1 LFLVLR
7 DETCA
12 VNGWHQPFH
21 LEFQECIRGFYK
33 HGLEF
38 SGLKRAPPRPKVGEA
53 VSPWDELPQ
62 VLGAANR
69 LRLERVNPMKA
80 FGRFFK
86 DINRNKALLLMVLP
100 ASIWFI
106 FFSYLPMLGTV
117 ISFKEY
123 RVHGGFLSSIIH
135 SRWVGFDNFKFLFS
149 TNDAYII
156 TRNTLLYNIVF
167 IIIGLVL
174 AVAMAIVLSEIAN
187 KRLAKWFQTGM
198 FMPYFLSWV
207 IVGYFAYSFLSY
219 DRGVMNKIV
228 LAFGMDPQ
236 QWYSE
241 PKYWPFIIV
250 IVFLWKSLGYN
261 SVVYLAAIM
270 GIDKSLYEAAMIDG
284 ANKWQQI
291 RNVTLPML
299 TPLMTILTLLAIG
312 RIFYADF
319 GLFYQVTRDSGTLYN
334 VTNVIDTY
342 VYRGLKTTGEIGMS
356 TAAGLYQSFV
366 GFALVI
372 TSNWIVRRFNK
383 DNALF

>member
-1 LFLVLR
+1 
-7 DETCA
+7 
-12 VNGWHQPFH
+12 
-21 LEFQECIRGFYK
+21 
-33 HGLEF
+33 
-38 SGLKRAPPRPKVGEA
+38 
-53 VSPWDELPQ
+53 
-62 VLGAANR
+62 
-69 LRLERVNPMKA
+69 MKA
-80 FGRFFK
+80 LGRFFK

-100 ASIWFI
+100 ATIWFI
-106 FFSYLPMLGTV
+106 FFSYLPMLGTI

-123 RVHGGFLSSIIH
+123 RVNGGFLSSIIH

-149 TNDAYII
+149 TDDAYII

-167 IIIGLVL
+167 IFIGLVL
-174 AVAMAIVLSEIAN
+174 AVTMAIVLSEIAN
-187 KRLAKWFQTGM
+187 KKLAKWYQTGM
-198 FMPYFLSWV
+198 FLPYFLSWV
-207 IVGYFAYSFLSY
+207 IVGYFVYSFLSF
-219 DRGVMNKIV
+219 DRGMVNKIAV
-228 LAFGMDPQ
+228 TFGLDPL

-241 PKYWPFIIV
+241 PKYWPLIIV
-250 IVFLWKSLGYN
+250 IVFLWKSLGYS

-291 RNVTLPML
+291 RNITIPML

-319 GLFYQVTRDSGTLYN
+319 GLFYQVTRDSGTLYG

-342 VYRGLKTTGEIGMS
+342 VFRGLKTTGEIGMS

-366 GFALVI
+366 GFVLVI
-372 TSNWIVRRFNK
+372 TSNYVVRKFNK

>member
-1 LFLVLR
+1 
-7 DETCA
+7 
-12 VNGWHQPFH
+12 
-21 LEFQECIRGFYK
+21 
-33 HGLEF
+33 
-38 SGLKRAPPRPKVGEA
+38 
-53 VSPWDELPQ
+53 
-62 VLGAANR
+62 
-69 LRLERVNPMKA
+69 MKA
-80 FGRFFK
+80 LGRYVK

-100 ASIWFI
+100 ASLWFI
-106 FFSYLPMLGTV
+106 CFSYLPMLGTV

-123 RVHGGFLSSIIH
+123 RVSGGFLSSIIN
-135 SRWVGFDNFKFLFS
+135 SKWVGFDNFKFLFR
-149 TNDAYII
+149 TDDAYII
-156 TRNTLLYNIVF
+156 TRNTILYNVVF
-167 IIIGLVL
+167 IFIGLVL

-187 KRLAKWFQTGM
+187 KKLAKWYQTGM

-207 IVGYFAYSFLSY
+207 IVGYFVYSFLSF
-219 DRGVMNKIV
+219 DRGMVNKVAI
-228 LAFGMDPQ
+228 AFGADPV

-241 PKYWPFIIV
+241 PKYWPLIIV
-250 IVFLWKSLGYN
+250 TVFLWKSLGYN
-261 SVVYLAAIM
+261 SVIYLAAIM

-291 RNVTLPML
+291 RNITLPML

-319 GLFYQVTRDSGTLYN
+319 GLFYQVTRDSGTLYA

-366 GFALVI
+366 GFVLVI
-372 TSNWIVRRFNK
+372 TSNYVVRKFNK